1 MVRARMPASAQHALS
16 ATAVSAGRPLH
27 AVVLLVDD
35 LGYGDTGYMGAEYK
49 TPHIDQLALSGVR
62 LNQSYVHMLCSPSRA
77 SLLSSRYAYNLGMD
91 GEVLQLGD
99 ERCLHVTTV
108 GQQMHRSG
116 VRTAFI
122 GKYDV
127 GYSSWACTP
136 NCKGFEYFLGFYGP
150 AQDYYSHGLG
160 PRGLDFHENRE
171 HAPQYR
177 GEYSTDLFSRK
188 AIEWI
193 TNTTQS
199 GGAELPTFLY
209 LAYQAVHG
217 PIEAPPG
224 NLTGCE
230 HIQAATR
237 RTYCLM
243 MQSLDRGIA
252 NVTAGYRDINLFD
265 STVWLFLADNGGMP
279 SEGGFNYPLRGHK
292 ATVWEGGVRAQ
303 TFLHW
308 TGFSAAVKGTVYGG
322 LAHVTDWGVTLLSAL
337 GHQPVVEQGMPALD
351 GLDLWD
357 ALTSGAASPRTEM
370 RLSLR
375 DADVSTPASQLD
387 QPA

>member
-1 MVRARMPASAQHALS
+1 MPASAQHTLS

-62 LNQSYVHMLCSPSRA
+62 LNQSYVNMLCSPTRA

-91 GEVLQLGD
+91 GEVLGLGD

-150 AQDYYSHGLG
+150 AQDYYLHGLG
-160 PRGLDFHENRE
+160 RTKLRGTTLDFHENRE

-177 GEYSTDLFSRK
+177 GEYSTTLFFRK
-188 AIEWI
+188 AVEWI
-193 TNTTQS
+193 TKTSADVANVGRGS
-199 GGAELPTFLY
+199 FLY
-209 LAYQAVHG
+209 VATQAVHS
-217 PIEAPPG
+217 P
-224 NLTGCE
+224 
-230 HIQAATR
+230 
-237 RTYCLM
+237 M
-243 MQSLDRGIA
+243 DK
-252 NVTAGYRDINLFD
+252 
-265 STVWLFLADNGGMP
+265 P
-279 SEGGFNYPLRGHK
+279 S
-292 ATVWEGGVRAQ
+292 A
-303 TFLHW
+303 
-308 TGFSAAVKGTVYGG
+308 
-322 LAHVTDWGVTLLSAL
+322 
-337 GHQPVVEQGMPALD
+337 
-351 GLDLWD
+351 
-357 ALTSGAASPRTEM
+357 
-370 RLSLR
+370 
-375 DADVSTPASQLD
+375 
-387 QPA
+387 

>member
-16 ATAVSAGRPLH
+16 DTAVSAGRPLH

-150 AQDYYSHGLG
+150 VQDYYSHGLG

-177 GEYSTDLFSRK
+177 GEYSTTLFFRK
-188 AIEWI
+188 AVEWI
-193 TNTTQS
+193 TKTSADVANVGRGS
-199 GGAELPTFLY
+199 FLY
-209 LAYQAVHG
+209 LATQAVHS
-217 PIEAPPG
+217 P
-224 NLTGCE
+224 
-230 HIQAATR
+230 
-237 RTYCLM
+237 M
-243 MQSLDRGIA
+243 DK
-252 NVTAGYRDINLFD
+252 
-265 STVWLFLADNGGMP
+265 P
-279 SEGGFNYPLRGHK
+279 S
-292 ATVWEGGVRAQ
+292 A
-303 TFLHW
+303 
-308 TGFSAAVKGTVYGG
+308 SA
-322 LAHVTDWGVTLLSAL
+322 
-337 GHQPVVEQGMPALD
+337 
-351 GLDLWD
+351 
-357 ALTSGAASPRTEM
+357 
-370 RLSLR
+370 
-375 DADVSTPASQLD
+375 
-387 QPA
+387 